1 MSLIVDINPVPWE
14 ILDLV
19 RARILKNRAKKQRR
33 QPEKPGELRRVMQVD
48 NGILAK
54 QRWEQ
59 PSFIGGGKTPYIA
72 FVNSLRTA
80 YYIDYWLVNELIK
93 QNIDPGQTGYKQS
106 AAIDYSFYINNYQPG
121 EANGYPSNYTPTR
134 LKLLEFQL
142 PTQLADLEASF
153 SGDIFENQLYPI
165 NHAEGFLFIWSNSAS
180 DQDQVKQFASLVPN
194 LANLTAS
201 VSGASNKLIENS
213 FYLRPITKWT
223 IYFIDSNEPQPG
235 DSTTFSGTVSYGSTR
250 GYLYYGFVEDLER
263 SQAEATSVM
272 EANNSGKVINSQ
284 NETIFMFVNFDFLI
298 YKYTEIPQPYSFF
311 YSKDRGTGLSFPDD

>member
-19 RARILKNRAKKQRR
+19 RARILKNRAEKQKR
-33 QPEKPGELRRVMQVD
+33 QPEKGKELRRVMQVD

-54 QRWEQ
+54 QRWEE

-72 FVNSLRTA
+72 FVNSLRSAPYTDFWL
-80 YYIDYWLVNELIK
+80 IDELTK
-93 QNIDPGQTGYKQS
+93 QNINPGQTGSKQS
-106 AAIDYSFYINNYQPG
+106 AAIDYSFYINKYQPG

-142 PTQLADLEASF
+142 PTQSRDLEAPF
-153 SGDIFENQLYPI
+153 GADISENELYPI

-180 DQDQVKQFASLVPN
+180 DQDQVKEFASLVPN
-194 LANLTAS
+194 LADLTTYA
-201 VSGASNKLIENS
+201 SGATNKLIENS

-235 DSTTFSGTVSYGSTR
+235 DSTTFSGTVSYGGTR

-263 SQAEATSVM
+263 SQAGATSVM
-272 EANNSGKVINSQ
+272 EANKAKVINSQ
-284 NETIFMFVNFDFLI
+284 NETIFMFVNFRFQTN
-298 YKYTEIPQPYSFF
+298 KFTENPQPYSFF